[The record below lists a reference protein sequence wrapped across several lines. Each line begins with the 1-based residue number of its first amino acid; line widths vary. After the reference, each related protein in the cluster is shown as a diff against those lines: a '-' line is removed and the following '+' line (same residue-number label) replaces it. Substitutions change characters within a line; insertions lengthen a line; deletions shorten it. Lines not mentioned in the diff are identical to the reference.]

1 MVISYFKEVFMR
13 YKAERIITQ
22 YSREFEYF
30 KEMYLLGYDN
40 IEFNEKEQILII
52 SFYKEVN

>member
-1 MVISYFKEVFMR
+1 MR